1 MSTRTIVLFLTL
13 AGCAFSQTARR
24 SVVTASGEG
33 VVSVKPD
40 QARVTVSV
48 QTRAA
53 TAQQAA
59 DQNAQ
64 QTTAVLDQLRQLL
77 GQAAD
82 LRTAGYNVYPEYS
95 NARVVTSYM
104 ATNSVTVTLNDINL
118 VSRVLDGSTQ
128 SGATSIGGVQFLL
141 KDYGPSRLQALRQ
154 AAQQARANAEA
165 IASGLSMSIG
175 AITAASDTYA
185 VRTISPVDTRTAAP
199 GAGSGVATPIEAGMI
214 EVRATVSVEAELR

>member
-1 MSTRTIVLFLTL
+1 M
-13 AGCAFSQTARR
+13 
-24 SVVTASGEG
+24 
-33 VVSVKPD
+33 KPD
-40 QARVTVSV
+40 QARVSVSV

-82 LRTAGYNVYPEYS
+82 LRTAGYNVFPEYS
-95 NARVVTSYM
+95 AARVLIGYQASNT
-104 ATNSVTVTLNDINL
+104 VTVTMNDVNL

-128 SGATSIGGVQFLL
+128 SGATTVSGVQFLL
-141 KDYGPSRLQALRQ
+141 KDYAPSRLQALRQ

-165 IASGLSMSIG
+165 IASGLGMAVG
-175 AITAASDTYA
+175 TITAASDSYA
-185 VRTISPVDTRTAAP
+185 IRPISTVDSRTAAAG
-199 GAGSGVATPIEAGMI
+199 GAASAVPTPIEAGMI
-214 EVRATVSVEAELR
+214 EVRAVVTVEAELR